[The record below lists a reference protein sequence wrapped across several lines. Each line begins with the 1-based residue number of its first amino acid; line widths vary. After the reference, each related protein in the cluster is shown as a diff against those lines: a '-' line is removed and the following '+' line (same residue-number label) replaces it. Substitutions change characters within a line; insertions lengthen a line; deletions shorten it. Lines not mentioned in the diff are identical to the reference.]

1 MLACITGQCLRRS
14 STSRHGAVKI
24 PAPPIRSAAM
34 FLPAL
39 DWHPLPRLE
48 PLQLD
53 WLARAGVEVAALRLD
68 RIDPLISGNKW
79 FKLLHH
85 LRAAQANGAEGIISL
100 GGAYSNHLHA
110 LAAAGRR
117 FGFPTVGLL
126 RGHPRET
133 PTVLDLQAFG
143 MTLHWLG
150 YGGYRARHAA
160 DFWGPWRARYPHL
173 WPIAEGG
180 SGLPGAQGCMSW
192 VTTARSQLAALG
204 WKDYHGWWLA
214 CGTGTSLAGLVLG
227 EAGEHPVHGVLAVP
241 GDHGVMQHVESIL
254 AEAGLGNRRYA
265 LLDGSRGGFARVDAG
280 LTDFIETTD
289 AIELEPLYTGKA
301 LMLLK
306 ARVEAGA
313 FAAGTRLIFV
323 HTGGLQGRRGFQ

>member
-1 MLACITGQCLRRS
+1 MLLS
-14 STSRHGAVKI
+14 
-24 PAPPIRSAAM
+24 
-34 FLPAL
+34 AL
-39 DWHPLPRLE
+39 DWHPQPRLE
-48 PLQLD
+48 PLHLD
-53 WLARAGVEVAALRLD
+53 WLARAGIEVAVLRLD

-85 LRAAQANGAEGIISL
+85 LRAAHANGAEGVMSL

-110 LAAAGRR
+110 LAAAGQR
-117 FGFPTVGLL
+117 FGFQTVGLL

-133 PTVLDLQAFG
+133 PTTLDLQTFG

-150 YGGYRARHAA
+150 YGGYRERHEPG
-160 DFWGPWRARYPHL
+160 FWAPWQAKYPHL

-192 VTTARSQLAALG
+192 VTAARSQLATLG
-204 WKDYHGWWLA
+204 WEDHDGWWLA
-214 CGTGTSLAGLVLG
+214 CGTGTSLAGLVLA

-241 GDHGVMQHVESIL
+241 EDHGVLQHVESIL
-254 AEAGLGNRRYA
+254 VEAGLGNPAYE

-280 LTDFIETTD
+280 LSEFIETTS

-301 LMLLK
+301 LMLLR
-306 ARVEAGA
+306 ARIEAGT
-313 FAAGTRLIFV
+313 FVAGTRLIFV
-323 HTGGLQGRRGFQ
+323 HTGGLQGRRGFD